1 MTPIHRY
8 VKSLIVTAVV
18 ARRILSHSNGIEN
31 VIRSYHQLHFVKEQK
46 DYFHDGSGLARS
58 VSLFH
63 VERHLDVIITVSI
76 REPISESH
84 TRQPES

>member
-1 MTPIHRY
+1 MLIHRY

-18 ARRILSHSNGIEN
+18 ARRVLSHSNGIEN
-31 VIRSYHQLHFVKEQK
+31 VVRSYHQLHFVKEQQ

-58 VSLFH
+58 VSLINI
-63 VERHLDVIITVSI
+63 ERHLDIIITVSI
-76 REPISESH
+76 HEPVSESH